1 MSFVTTGP
9 GGLHELVLRRVRD
22 LGNEATIRRVIEAT
36 TSGKANDY
44 APYAPEGSKT
54 SGTLRLLLAAIW
66 KSYLRKLQ
74 TDPVVT
80 KSISAAIISLV
91 SDLLASSLSGSKLSS
106 RSLLNQFSI
115 GLAIRGPI
123 VHYFHQFL
131 DRVVFARVTN
141 QTQIAV
147 VIAKVIIDQ
156 FIFSPPY
163 NALYFLII
171 GLLEDRSLAEIGR
184 KIRRELWG
192 VMKTNWIVW
201 TPANII
207 SYYAIP
213 LELRVLWGNLVGI
226 IWTAI
231 LISKVRRGGGSSSTS
246 NQNSGGSGSGDMSA
260 NSSGHARIGSS
271 EQPND
276 QSGTRTY
283 ANAAATRSSVG
294 LRAGDASAASGK
306 HRQPIA
312 ENTNDV
318 EESEHLNDHN
328 KFE

>member
-1 MSFVTTGP
+1 M
-9 GGLHELVLRRVRD
+9 HELVLRRARD
-22 LGNEATIRRVIEAT
+22 VGNEATIRRIIEAT
-36 TSGKANDY
+36 S
-44 APYAPEGSKT
+44 SLKT
-54 SGTLRLLLAAIW
+54 NGYGLDSVNGVKTDGLLRLILTHTW
-66 KSYLRKLQ
+66 SSYLRKLQ
-74 TDPVVT
+74 TDPVMT
-80 KSISAAIISLV
+80 KSITAAIISLI

-131 DRVVFARVTN
+131 DRVVFARVVN
-141 QTQIAV
+141 QTHIAV

-231 LISKVRRGGGSSSTS
+231 LIAKVRRGGTASSSSAPASHSNRGRASATS
-246 NQNSGGSGSGDMSA
+246 ETGSHGGTRTFANAVASGSGSTATTGDYSA
-260 NSSGHARIGSS
+260 SSSKLRDAVSEHA
-271 EQPND
+271 
-276 QSGTRTY
+276 
-283 ANAAATRSSVG
+283 
-294 LRAGDASAASGK
+294 
-306 HRQPIA
+306 
-312 ENTNDV
+312 NDV

>member
-1 MSFVTTGP
+1 MSPATTGTASV
-9 GGLHELVLRRVRD
+9 HDLVLHRARSV
-22 LGNEATIRRVIEAT
+22 GNEATIRRIIEAT
-36 TSGKANDY
+36 SSLKANGYGLD
-44 APYAPEGSKT
+44 AAEGVK
-54 SGTLRLLLAAIW
+54 SGGLLRLVVANAW
-66 KSYLRKLQ
+66 SGYLRKLR
-74 TDPVVT
+74 TDPVLT
-80 KSISAAIISLV
+80 KSITAAVISLV

-106 RSLLNQFSI
+106 RSLMNQFSI

-131 DRVVFARVTN
+131 DRVVFARVVN
-141 QTQIAV
+141 QSHIAV

-171 GLLEDRSLAEIGR
+171 GLLEDRSLMEIGR

-231 LISKVRRGGGSSSTS
+231 LIAKVRRGGTSSGRRSTSDSTGPTGHNTRDRTDATTEASSYRGARTFANAVAAGSDPTSTTTVHSTGSSKHHNVTTT
-246 NQNSGGSGSGDMSA
+246 NA
-260 NSSGHARIGSS
+260 N
-271 EQPND
+271 
-276 QSGTRTY
+276 
-283 ANAAATRSSVG
+283 
-294 LRAGDASAASGK
+294 DA
-306 HRQPIA
+306 
-312 ENTNDV
+312 
-318 EESEHLNDHN
+318 EESEHLNDHHT
-328 KFE
+328 FE